1 MVPQS
6 NNQQLDN
13 SIYSESIISLNPLKE
28 YRTNNAENLIV
39 ASLNVN
45 SIRNKFDQLKLL
57 VKDSLDILV
66 LEETKLDETFP
77 EGQFYIDG
85 FMPPFRRDRN
95 KYGGGV

>member
-1 MVPQS
+1 M
-6 NNQQLDN
+6 
-13 SIYSESIISLNPLKE
+13 NPFEE
-28 YRTNNAENLIV
+28 YRTNNAENLNV

-77 EGQFYIDG
+77 EG
-85 FMPPFRRDRN
+85 
-95 KYGGGV
+95 